1 MIEAAVCSP
10 DFVNFLTSVIYPLA
24 GYAAVLTGIIIAV
37 VFMVGEASSNPKL
50 TVWSKTEI
58 VQLFASIVS
67 LLLLSSVFGFFCTL
81 DMKSVAEL
89 FGLNYPGPT
98 TMFNAAQSYLV
109 GAATY
114 SHNALTVIRYH
125 LEGYT
130 VLAAMGLFKCT
141 NLAGDTGGS
150 VAVMVLPFLSGCGYG
165 ETGDNLS
172 PFGGYAAMNGA
183 LTMIFNS
190 VLMSY
195 LMSLNYLMILLYV
208 YKGFAFFLFPI
219 AIFIRSMPY
228 MRGLGSILIAV
239 AISFTIVY
247 PFFLAVF
254 DIMAHDALFN
264 RTSAHQYLSDPSL
277 SEFLDES
284 VYPETSGALMS
295 LGGAFD
301 EDKVYDRY
309 FPSGDKGAEAIAF
322 GGLAFIA
329 GFFLPSIAL
338 LAAIATTTYLARLF
352 GEEIDL
358 SRIMQMV

>member
-1 MIEAAVCSP
+1 MIEAAVCGT
-10 DFVNFLTSVIYPLA
+10 DFLNFLTSVIYPLA
-24 GYAAVLTGIIIAV
+24 GYASVLTGIIIAI
-37 VFMVGEASSNPKL
+37 VFMIGEATSNPKL

-67 LLLLSSVFGFFCTL
+67 LLLLSSVFGFFCAL
-81 DMKSVAEL
+81 DIKSVAEL

-125 LEGYT
+125 LEGYS

-141 NLAGDTGGS
+141 NLGS
-150 VAVMVLPFLSGCGYG
+150 EVVIVLPFLSGCGYG

-195 LMSLNYLMILLYV
+195 LMSLNYLMILLYI

-247 PFFLAVF
+247 PFFLAIF
-254 DIMAHDALFN
+254 DIMANDALFN
-264 RTSAHQYLSDPSL
+264 RSSPHPYLSDPSL
-277 SEFLDES
+277 SEFLNEN
-284 VYPETSGALMS
+284 VYPETSGVGLS

-301 EDKVYDRY
+301 EDVVYDRY
-309 FPSGDKGAEAIAF
+309 FPNGDEAAEAIAF
-322 GGLAFIA
+322 GGLAFIT